1 MKNLFLVGIG
11 GLAGTLLRYGI
22 STGMNQLIKT
32 DFPLATLVINGL
44 GCFLIGYCFQL
55 SSSNPNF
62 DWIKPFMMIGLLG
75 GFTTFSSFA
84 LEGNQLFGNGQT
96 FMAVLYILASNVL
109 GYLAAYWGS
118 VTSVRFEL

>member
-11 GLAGTLLRYGI
+11 GIVGTLLRYGI

-44 GCFLIGYCFQL
+44 GCFLIGYCFQM
-55 SSSNPNF
+55 SSSNPNL

-84 LEGNQLFGNGQT
+84 LEGTQLFGNGQT
-96 FMAVLYILASNVL
+96 FTAVLYILASNVL